1 VTEIRGATDWGAHVN
16 TARLMGAADEAVG
29 PELEKAPTEIPGQD
43 QIAEADRVTMAS
55 RRWADAT
62 AGNRG
67 KK

>member
-1 VTEIRGATDWGAHVN
+1 
-16 TARLMGAADEAVG
+16 MGAADEAVG
-29 PELEKAPTEIPGQD
+29 PELEKAPTGIPRQD